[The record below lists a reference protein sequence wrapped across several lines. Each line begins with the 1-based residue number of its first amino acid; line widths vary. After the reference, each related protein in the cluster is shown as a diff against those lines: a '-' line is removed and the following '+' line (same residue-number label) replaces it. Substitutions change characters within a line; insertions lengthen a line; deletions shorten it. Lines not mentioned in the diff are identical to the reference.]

1 MTSLAGTVENLD
13 NYKPVSDTT
22 VLFGFNKADLTRKDK
37 EALDQFAQQIG
48 SQKHYIVQVA
58 GLHRFDRSPPIT
70 TIS

>member
-37 EALDQFAQQIG
+37 QALDQFAQQI
-48 SQKHYIVQVA
+48 QKPEA
-58 GLHRFDRSPPIT
+58 LHRPGRRLYRFDRT
-70 TIS
+70 G